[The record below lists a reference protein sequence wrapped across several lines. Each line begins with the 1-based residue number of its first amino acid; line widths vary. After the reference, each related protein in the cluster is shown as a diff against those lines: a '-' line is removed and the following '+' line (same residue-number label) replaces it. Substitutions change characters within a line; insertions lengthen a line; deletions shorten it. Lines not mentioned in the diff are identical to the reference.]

1 MKSHLKGLTFIR
13 CNLSSIFF
21 CDTSCT
27 LWEFAGHMLHW
38 EMFLATCFILNDY
51 IHDINE
57 TFQWLIPLNVAMQ
70 VAGMMLHHATF
81 EKNCCS
87 DVRLIF

>member
-1 MKSHLKGLTFIR
+1 
-13 CNLSSIFF
+13 
-21 CDTSCT
+21 
-27 LWEFAGHMLHW
+27 MLHW
-38 EMFLATCFILNDY
+38 EMFLATCFIFNDY

-81 EKNCCS
+81 EKF
-87 DVRLIF
+87 VVAM